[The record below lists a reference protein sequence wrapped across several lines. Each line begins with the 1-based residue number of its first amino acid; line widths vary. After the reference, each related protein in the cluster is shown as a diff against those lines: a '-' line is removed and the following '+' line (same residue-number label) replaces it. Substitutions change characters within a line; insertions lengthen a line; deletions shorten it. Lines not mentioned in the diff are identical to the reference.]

1 MIAEVIINTNAISLN
16 KNLDYIVPKK
26 LEESVKI
33 GNRVFVPLRNKKE
46 EGYIINLKETSRFA
60 TKEIIKIEDTIL
72 TEEDINFAKLMARR
86 YFCNISECIK
96 LMLPPGS
103 TSKNLDARI
112 KEKTEKVVYLNEE
125 NANSKVKLTKRQEE
139 ILKFLAKNN
148 SINILELEKALKTT
162 RKTLLNL
169 EEIGFIKIVDERII
183 RNPFQGRTVK
193 KDKPLELTEEQKAAF
208 NKIKDSKYKEFLI
221 YGITGSRENRGIF
234 AINRRNNKKR

>member
-46 EGYIINLKETSRFA
+46 EGYIINLKETSSFA

-183 RNPFQGRTVK
+183 RNQFQGRTVK

>member
-46 EGYIINLKETSRFA
+46 EGYIINLKETSSFA

-139 ILKFLAKNN
+139 ILKFLMQLT
-148 SINILELEKALKTT
+148 IIGLLK
-162 RKTLLNL
+162 
-169 EEIGFIKIVDERII
+169 V
-183 RNPFQGRTVK
+183 
-193 KDKPLELTEEQKAAF
+193 A
-208 NKIKDSKYKEFLI
+208 
-221 YGITGSRENRGIF
+221 
-234 AINRRNNKKR
+234 

>member
-46 EGYIINLKETSRFA
+46 EGYIINLKETSSFA

-193 KDKPLELTEEQKAAF
+193 KDKALGLTEEQKAAF

>member
-46 EGYIINLKETSRFA
+46 EGYIINLKETSSFA

-139 ILKFLAKNN
+139 ILKFLAKNL
-148 SINILELEKALKTT
+148 STICGVSDISGTSTIAV
-162 RKTLLNL
+162 LLFFN
-169 EEIGFIKIVDERII
+169 
-183 RNPFQGRTVK
+183 
-193 KDKPLELTEEQKAAF
+193 AF
-208 NKIKDSKYKEFLI
+208 
-221 YGITGSRENRGIF
+221 
-234 AINRRNNKKR
+234 

>member
-46 EGYIINLKETSRFA
+46 EGYIINLKETSSFA

-148 SINILELEKALKTT
+148 SINILLISSPYPNIILS
-162 RKTLLNL
+162 RIN
-169 EEIGFIKIVDERII
+169 IIV
-183 RNPFQGRTVK
+183 
-193 KDKPLELTEEQKAAF
+193 
-208 NKIKDSKYKEFLI
+208 NKNTS
-221 YGITGSRENRGIF
+221 
-234 AINRRNNKKR
+234 

>member
-1 MIAEVIINTNAISLN
+1 M
-16 KNLDYIVPKK
+16 K
-26 LEESVKI
+26 
-33 GNRVFVPLRNKKE
+33 
-46 EGYIINLKETSRFA
+46 
-60 TKEIIKIEDTIL
+60 
-72 TEEDINFAKLMARR
+72 
-86 YFCNISECIK
+86 
-96 LMLPPGS
+96 
-103 TSKNLDARI
+103 
-112 KEKTEKVVYLNEE
+112 
-125 NANSKVKLTKRQEE
+125 EE

-234 AINRRNNKKR
+234 AINRKGTKYGKDKCNACSRNIINSSNSR

>member
-46 EGYIINLKETSRFA
+46 EGYIINLKETSSFA

-148 SINILELEKALKTT
+148 SINILELEKALKTYY
-162 RKTLLNL
+162 
-169 EEIGFIKIVDERII
+169 EIIDTIAESEDE
-183 RNPFQGRTVK
+183 
-193 KDKPLELTEEQKAAF
+193 
-208 NKIKDSKYKEFLI
+208 
-221 YGITGSRENRGIF
+221 
-234 AINRRNNKKR
+234 